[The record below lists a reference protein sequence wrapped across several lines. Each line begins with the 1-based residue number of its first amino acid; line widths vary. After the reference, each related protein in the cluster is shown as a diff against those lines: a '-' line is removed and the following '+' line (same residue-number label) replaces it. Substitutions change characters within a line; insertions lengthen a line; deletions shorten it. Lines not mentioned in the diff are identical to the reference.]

1 MATVRVDTSEL
12 VKLRERFAKM
22 REQLP
27 FATAQALTQT
37 AQAGQAA
44 VRQEMTRVFDRP
56 TPYILDSTFIKPAT
70 KTNLEAHVY
79 LKDIAGKAIAPAK
92 AIGHEVTGGGRAW
105 KRSEG
110 ALRNA
115 GLMGANENAVP
126 GQAAKLDAYGNMD
139 RGQIIQII
147 AYFQAFGEQ
156 GYKANTT
163 RSKRDKLAKGTKAKG
178 GMRYFLKRDGR
189 GRGIYM
195 SEQSFGRWSMR
206 PVLMFVRRA
215 QYQRRLDMQR
225 VVQDVAR
232 AQFGAWFADSWAQA
246 TRSAR

>member
-126 GQAAKLDAYGNMD
+126 GQAAKLDAYGNIS
-139 RGQIIQII
+139 RGQMQQIMS
-147 AYFQAFGEQ
+147 ALR
-156 GYKANTT
+156 ANFDPYQN
-163 RSKRDKLAKGTKAKG
+163 RSSSRRSQRNASRAGNIFYSSGRPGTGQTKVPRRGVWARDV
-178 GMRYFLKRDGR
+178 R
-189 GRGIYM
+189 GRLKLLLVIIKTPKYKQRIDL
-195 SEQSFGRWSMR
+195 QSISDS
-206 PVLMFVRRA
+206 VSA
-215 QYQRRLDMQR
+215 QHWD
-225 VVQDVAR
+225 DAVA
-232 AQFGAWFADSWAQA
+232 AAWDKAIK
-246 TRSAR
+246 